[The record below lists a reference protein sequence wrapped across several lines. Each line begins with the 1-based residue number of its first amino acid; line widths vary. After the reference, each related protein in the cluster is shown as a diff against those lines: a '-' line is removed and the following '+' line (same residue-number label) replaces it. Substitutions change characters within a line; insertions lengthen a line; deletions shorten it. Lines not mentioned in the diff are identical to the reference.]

1 MKKFWLLSVFAF
13 AALAGTAVWFGGLNQ
28 DEGWCLYASRM
39 VAEGMMPYR
48 DFAYTQGPL
57 MPVVVL

>member
-28 DEGWCLYASRM
+28 DEGWYLYASRM
-39 VAEGMMPYR
+39 VAEGM
-48 DFAYTQGPL
+48 PL
-57 MPVVVL
+57 RVRKVLEKPPPRK